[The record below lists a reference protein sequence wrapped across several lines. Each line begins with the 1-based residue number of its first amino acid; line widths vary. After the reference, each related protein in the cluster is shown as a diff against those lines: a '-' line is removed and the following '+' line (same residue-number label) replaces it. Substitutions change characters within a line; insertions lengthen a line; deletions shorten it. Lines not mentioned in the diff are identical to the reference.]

1 MKFLFMK
8 LVVLYFLLF
17 TISSCA
23 PGRLGTID
31 QYLPELTET
40 DDESY
45 TTTPTESDEETDDY
59 TWYYHADNIT
69 DATQSDITLKNLVA
83 YIERIAG
90 QDDTTKGHYV
100 YTDKAGRSV
109 TIVYVAGP
117 SSSLAAYVDAK

>member
-1 MKFLFMK
+1 MSTAKF
-8 LVVLYFLLF
+8 VVLFLLL
-17 TISSCA
+17 TRSSCA

-31 QYLPELTET
+31 QYLPELAET

-45 TTTPTESDEETDDY
+45 TTIPTESDEKTDDY
-59 TWYYHADNIT
+59 TWDYRVDDIA
-69 DATQSDITLKNLVA
+69 DATQNDVTLKNLVA
-83 YIERIAG
+83 HIERISG

-100 YTDKAGRSV
+100 YTDKTGRSI